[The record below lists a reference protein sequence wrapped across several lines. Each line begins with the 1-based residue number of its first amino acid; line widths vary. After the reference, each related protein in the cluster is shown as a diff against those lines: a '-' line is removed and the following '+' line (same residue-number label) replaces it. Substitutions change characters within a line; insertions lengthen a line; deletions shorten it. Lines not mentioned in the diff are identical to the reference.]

1 LAAQAKPVLVLGA
14 DSPIG
19 LTVVRELGARGVPVI
34 AHGRSDRALG
44 RYSRFASEFVL
55 ETRPLAAW
63 LPAFAAARGL
73 GAVMAVSEG
82 HLLEL
87 AALQG
92 RLGECRVLSPDAAA
106 LARVLDKS
114 QTFAAAEHLGIAV
127 PGSWQPVAGED
138 HAARAAQIVYP
149 VAIKWADPN
158 AVQRALSKAGIAL
171 EKVEYAADA
180 GGLTAILVHYD
191 PLGQWPLVQQFC
203 PGYGL
208 GQMLHMADGAAT
220 LRFQHRRLREFPPS
234 GGVSSLCASVPL
246 DQHMPQM
253 ARSEALLAALDWHG
267 PAMVEYRFDPA
278 SGTYWLMEING
289 RFWGSIPLAWHCGA
303 HFAWES
309 YRRAEL
315 GEESPFPV
323 GRGRGGGTT
332 LASSAHP
339 RPLPPGEGSSYRQRR
354 ARYVIPDAKRTVL
367 VLRDSTVP
375 MAQRLAA
382 LAQFWL
388 DFLDPRVR
396 YYVWSLRDPGP
407 LLGDLAGI
415 VRQLLRRDSA

>member
-1 LAAQAKPVLVLGA
+1 MAALAKPVLVLGA

-44 RYSRFASEFVL
+44 RFSRFTREFVR
-55 ETRPLAAW
+55 ETRPLVAW
-63 LPAFAAARGL
+63 LPEFAAARGL
-73 GAVMAVSEG
+73 GAVLAVSEG

-87 AALQG
+87 AALHG
-92 RLGECRVLSPDAAA
+92 ALGDCRVLSPDAAM
-106 LARVLDKS
+106 LAAVLDKA
-114 QTFAAAEHLGIAV
+114 QTLATAAELGMAV
-127 PGSWQPVAGED
+127 PRAWQPDRGES
-138 HAARAAQIVYP
+138 HAARAPQIAYP

-158 AVQRALSKAGIAL
+158 AVQAALSEAGIAL

-180 GGLTAILVHYD
+180 GQLLAILARYD
-191 PLGQWPLVQQFC
+191 VLGQWPLVQQYC

-208 GQMLHMADGAAT
+208 GQMLHMVGGAAT

-246 DQHMPQM
+246 SQHAAQL
-253 ARSEALLAALDWHG
+253 ARSEALLAALGWHG

-278 SGTYWLMEING
+278 TGTYWLMEING
-289 RFWGSIPLAWHCGA
+289 RFWGSLPLAWHCGA
-303 HFAWES
+303 HFAWET
-309 YRRAEL
+309 YRCAVL
-315 GEESPFPV
+315 GEESPSPV
-323 GRGRGGGTT
+323 GRGGGTAP
-332 LASSAHP
+332 ASSPHP
-339 RPLPPGEGSSYRQRR
+339 RPLPAGEGSSYRQRR

-367 VLRDSTVP
+367 VLRDPALPIT
-375 MAQRLAA
+375 QRLAA

-415 VRQLLRRDSA
+415 VKRLWRRESA

>member
-1 LAAQAKPVLVLGA
+1 MAKLAKPVLVLGA

-44 RYSRFASEFVL
+44 RFSRFAREFVL
-55 ETRPLAAW
+55 ETRALNAW
-63 LPAFAAARGL
+63 LPEFAAARGL

-87 AALQG
+87 AALHSA
-92 RLGECRVLSPDAAA
+92 LGECRVLSPDARA
-106 LARVLDKS
+106 LALVLDKP
-114 QTFAAAEHLGIAV
+114 QTFAAAERLGMAV
-127 PGSWQPVAGED
+127 PGSWQALAGED
-138 HAARAAQIVYP
+138 HAARAAQIAYP

-158 AVQRALSKAGIAL
+158 AVQAVLAAAGIAL

-180 GGLTAILVHYD
+180 AQLAAVLARYD
-191 PLGQWPLVQQFC
+191 RLGQWPLVQQYC

-208 GQMLHMADGAAT
+208 GQMLHMAGGAAT

-234 GGVSSLCASVPL
+234 GGVSSLCASIPMNE
-246 DQHMPQM
+246 HAAQM
-253 ARSEALLAALDWHG
+253 ARSEALLAALGWQG

-278 SGTYWLMEING
+278 TGTYWLMEING
-289 RFWGSIPLAWHCGA
+289 RLWGSVPLAWHCGA

-309 YRRAEL
+309 YRL
-315 GEESPFPV
+315 GVLDQRE
-323 GRGRGGGTT
+323 
-332 LASSAHP
+332 
-339 RPLPPGEGSSYRQRR
+339 PGQGPSRQRR

-367 VLRDSTVP
+367 VLRDGALP
-375 MAQRLAA
+375 MSQRLAA

-415 VRQLLRRDSA
+415 VRRLWQRGSA

>member
-1 LAAQAKPVLVLGA
+1 MAVRAKPVLVLGA

-44 RYSRFASEFVL
+44 RFSRYACEFVL
-55 ETRPLAAW
+55 ETRPLVAW
-63 LPAFAAARGL
+63 LPGFAAARGL

-87 AALQG
+87 AALHG
-92 RLGECRVLSPDAAA
+92 ALGECRVLSPDAAA
-106 LARVLDKS
+106 LALVLDKS
-114 QTFAAAEHLGIAV
+114 QTFAAAERLKIAV

-138 HAARAAQIVYP
+138 HATRAAQIAYP

-158 AVQRALSKAGIAL
+158 AVQAALAAAGIAL
-171 EKVEYAADA
+171 EKVEYAAGA
-180 GGLTAILVHYD
+180 GQLAALLARYNR
-191 PLGQWPLVQQFC
+191 LGQWPLVQQYC

-246 DQHMPQM
+246 AQHASQM
-253 ARSEALLAALDWHG
+253 ARSEALLAALNWHG

-278 SGTYWLMEING
+278 TATYWLMEING

-303 HFAWES
+303 HFAWEA
-309 YRRAEL
+309 YRCGVL
-315 GEESPFPV
+315 GEH
-323 GRGRGGGTT
+323 GLGDG
-332 LASSAHP
+332 
-339 RPLPPGEGSSYRQRR
+339 PLRQRR
-354 ARYVIPDAKRTVL
+354 ARYVIPDAKRTLL
-367 VLRDSTVP
+367 VLRDGSLPV
-375 MAQRLAA
+375 AQRLAA
-382 LAQFWL
+382 LARFWL

-407 LLGDLAGI
+407 LLGDLAG
-415 VRQLLRRDSA
+415 VVKRLWRRDSA

>member
-1 LAAQAKPVLVLGA
+1 MLVLGA

-19 LTVVRELGARGVPVI
+19 LTVVRELGVRGVSVI

-44 RYSRFASEFVL
+44 RFSRFAREFLL

-63 LPAFAAARGL
+63 LPAFSAARGL
-73 GAVMAVSEG
+73 GAVMAVSDG

-87 AALQG
+87 AALRG
-92 RLGECRVLSPDAAA
+92 LLGECRVLSPDAAA
-106 LARVLDKS
+106 LARVFDKS
-114 QTFAAAEHLGIAV
+114 QTFVAAEHLGIAV
-127 PGSWQPVAGED
+127 PGSWQPVQGED
-138 HAARAAQIVYP
+138 HAARAGQIAYP

-158 AVQRALSKAGIAL
+158 AVQGALTKAGIAL
-171 EKVEYAADA
+171 EKVEYATDA
-180 GGLTAILVHYD
+180 GGLCAVLARYD
-191 PLGQWPLVQQFC
+191 RLGQWPLVQQYC

-208 GQMLHMADGAAT
+208 GQMLHMTDGAAS

-246 DQHMPQM
+246 DQHTAQM

-278 SGTYWLMEING
+278 TGTYWLMEING

-309 YRRAEL
+309 YR
-315 GEESPFPV
+315 V
-323 GRGRGGGTT
+323 GVLDERG
-332 LASSAHP
+332 
-339 RPLPPGEGSSYRQRR
+339 PGQGPNRQRR

-367 VLRDSTVP
+367 VLRDGALPIT
-375 MAQRLAA
+375 QRLAA
-382 LAQFWL
+382 LARFWL

-407 LLGDLAGI
+407 LFGDLAGI
-415 VRQLLRRDSA
+415 VRRLLRRESA

>member
-1 LAAQAKPVLVLGA
+1 MLVLGA

-19 LTVVRELGARGVPVI
+19 LTVVRELGAHGVPVI

-44 RYSRFASEFVL
+44 RFSRFSREFML
-55 ETRPLAAW
+55 ETRPLLAW
-63 LPAFAAARGL
+63 LLEFAAARRL

-87 AALQG
+87 AALHG
-92 RLGECRVLSPDAAA
+92 SLGDCRVLSPDARA
-106 LARVLDKS
+106 LALVLDKS
-114 QTFAAAEHLGIAV
+114 QTFAAAQRLGIAV
-127 PGSWQPVAGED
+127 PGSWQPLPDED
-138 HAARAAQIVYP
+138 HAARAAQIAYP

-158 AVQRALSKAGIAL
+158 AVQAVLAAAGIAL

-180 GGLTAILVHYD
+180 GQLATILARYD
-191 PLGQWPLVQQFC
+191 RLGQWPLVQQYC

-208 GQMLHMADGAAT
+208 GQMLHMANDAAT

-234 GGVSSLCASVPL
+234 GGVSSLCASIPL
-246 DQHMPQM
+246 NEHAAQM
-253 ARSEALLAALDWHG
+253 ARSEALLAALDWEG

-278 SGTYWLMEING
+278 TGIYWLMEVNG
-289 RFWGSIPLAWHCGA
+289 RLWGSVPLAWHCGA

-309 YRRAEL
+309 YRIGVLDE
-315 GEESPFPV
+315 
-323 GRGRGGGTT
+323 RG
-332 LASSAHP
+332 
-339 RPLPPGEGSSYRQRR
+339 PGQGPSRQRR

-367 VLRDSTVP
+367 VLRDGALP
-375 MAQRLAA
+375 IAQRLAT

-415 VRQLLRRDSA
+415 VRRLWRRDSA

>member
-1 LAAQAKPVLVLGA
+1 MVLGA

-44 RYSRFASEFVL
+44 RFSRFSSEFVL
-55 ETRPLAAW
+55 DTRPLGMW
-63 LPAFAAARGL
+63 LPEFAAARGL
-73 GAVMAVSEG
+73 GAVMAISEG
-82 HLLEL
+82 QLLEL
-87 AALQG
+87 AALHGQMG
-92 RLGECRVLSPDAAA
+92 DCRVLGPDAAA
-106 LARVLDKS
+106 LARVLDKA
-114 QTFAAAEHLGIAV
+114 QTLATAAELGMAV
-127 PGSWQPVAGED
+127 PLAWQPMQGED
-138 HAARAAQIVYP
+138 HAARAAQIAYP
-149 VAIKWADPN
+149 VAIKWADPS
-158 AVQRALSKAGIAL
+158 AVQVALSDAGLPL

-180 GGLTAILVHYD
+180 PQLIAILSRYD
-191 PLGQWPLVQQFC
+191 RIECWPLVQQYC
-203 PGYGL
+203 PGYGM
-208 GQMLHMADGAAT
+208 GQMLHMAGGAVT

-234 GGVSSLCASVPL
+234 GGVSSLCASIPL
-246 DQHMPQM
+246 SQHVAQM
-253 ARSEALLAALDWHG
+253 AQSEALLAALGWHG

-278 SGTYWLMEING
+278 TDTYWLMEING

-309 YRRAEL
+309 YRCGVL
-315 GEESPFPV
+315 GE
-323 GRGRGGGTT
+323 RG
-332 LASSAHP
+332 
-339 RPLPPGEGSSYRQRR
+339 PGEGANRQRR

-367 VLRDSTVP
+367 VLRDRTLTVT
-375 MAQRLAA
+375 QQLAA

-415 VRQLLRRDSA
+415 VKRLWRRNSV

>member
-1 LAAQAKPVLVLGA
+1 MAALAKPVLVLGA

-34 AHGRSDRALG
+34 AHGRSARALG
-44 RYSRFASEFVL
+44 RFSRFAREFLL
-55 ETRPLAAW
+55 ETRPLGAW
-63 LPAFAAARGL
+63 LPEFSAARGL

-82 HLLEL
+82 QLIEL
-87 AALQG
+87 AALHG
-92 RLGECRVLSPDAAA
+92 ALGDCRMLSPDAAM
-106 LARVLDKS
+106 LASVLDKA
-114 QTFAAAEHLGIAV
+114 QTLAKAAELGISV
-127 PGSWQPVAGED
+127 PQAWQPVRRED
-138 HAARAAQIVYP
+138 HAARAAQIAYP

-158 AVQRALSKAGIAL
+158 AVQAALAEAGIEL

-180 GGLTAILVHYD
+180 GQLATVLARYD
-191 PLGQWPLVQQFC
+191 QLECWPLVQQYC

-208 GQMLHMADGAAT
+208 GQMLHLVDGAAT

-246 DQHMPQM
+246 DQHMAQM
-253 ARSEALLAALDWHG
+253 TRSEALLAALGWHG

-278 SGTYWLMEING
+278 SGSYWLMEING
-289 RFWGSIPLAWHCGA
+289 RFWGSLPLAWHCGA
-303 HFAWES
+303 HFAWEA
-309 YRRAEL
+309 YRCGVLDE
-315 GEESPFPV
+315 
-323 GRGRGGGTT
+323 RG
-332 LASSAHP
+332 
-339 RPLPPGEGSSYRQRR
+339 PGEGPNRQRR

-367 VLRDSTVP
+367 VLRDGALPIT
-375 MAQRLAA
+375 QRLAA
-382 LAQFWL
+382 LARFWL

-415 VRQLLRRDSA
+415 VKRLWRRESA

>member
-1 LAAQAKPVLVLGA
+1 MLVLGA

-44 RYSRFASEFVL
+44 RFSRFASQFVL
-55 ETRPLAAW
+55 ETRALDAW
-63 LPAFAAARGL
+63 LPEFAAARGL

-87 AALQG
+87 AALHG
-92 RLGECRVLSPDAAA
+92 ALGECRVLSPDARA
-106 LARVLDKS
+106 LALVLDKAK
-114 QTFAAAEHLGIAV
+114 TFAAAERLGIAV
-127 PGSWQPVAGED
+127 PRSWQALAGED
-138 HAARAAQIVYP
+138 HAVRAAQIAYP

-158 AVQRALSKAGIAL
+158 AVQAALAAAGIAQQ
-171 EKVEYAADA
+171 KVEYAAGA
-180 GGLTAILVHYD
+180 GQLTAILARYD
-191 PLGQWPLVQQFC
+191 RLGQWPLVQQYC

-208 GQMLHMADGAAT
+208 GQMLHMAGGAAT

-234 GGVSSLCASVPL
+234 GGVSSLCASIPMNE
-246 DQHMPQM
+246 HAAQM
-253 ARSEALLAALDWHG
+253 ARSEALLAALGWQG

-278 SGTYWLMEING
+278 TGIYWLMEING
-289 RFWGSIPLAWHCGA
+289 RLWGSVPLAWHCGA

-309 YRRAEL
+309 YRVGVLDQR
-315 GEESPFPV
+315 GP
-323 GRGRGGGTT
+323 GRG
-332 LASSAHP
+332 P
-339 RPLPPGEGSSYRQRR
+339 NRQRR

-367 VLRDSTVP
+367 VLRDGSLPITK
-375 MAQRLAA
+375 RLTA
-382 LAQFWL
+382 LAQFCL

-396 YYVWSLRDPGP
+396 YYVWSLCDPGP

-415 VRQLLRRDSA
+415 VRRGWRRGSA

>member
-1 LAAQAKPVLVLGA
+1 MTKRPRAQRAPAELSGLAKPVLVLGA

-44 RYSRFASEFVL
+44 RFSRYAREFVL
-55 ETRPLAAW
+55 ETRPLEAW
-63 LPAFAAARGL
+63 LPAFAATRGL
-73 GAVMAVSEG
+73 SAVLAVSEG

-92 RLGECRVLSPDAAA
+92 RLGECRVLSPDTAA
-106 LARVLDKS
+106 LARVLDKP
-114 QTFAAAEHLGIAV
+114 QTYAAAERLGIAV
-127 PGSWQPVAGED
+127 PASWQPVASED
-138 HAARAAQIVYP
+138 HAARAAQIAYP

-158 AVQRALSKAGIAL
+158 AVQEALTKAGIAL
-171 EKVEYAADA
+171 EKVEYAADGRHLIA
-180 GGLTAILVHYD
+180 LLARYD
-191 PLGQWPLVQQFC
+191 RLGQWPLVQQYC
-203 PGYGL
+203 LGYGL
-208 GQMLHMADGAAT
+208 GQMLHMADGAAS

-246 DQHMPQM
+246 DQHMAQM

-278 SGTYWLMEING
+278 TGTYWLMEING
-289 RFWGSIPLAWHCGA
+289 RFWGSLPLAWHCGA

-309 YRRAEL
+309 YRVGVL
-315 GEESPFPV
+315 GE
-323 GRGRGGGTT
+323 RGPGQ
-332 LASSAHP
+332 SAN
-339 RPLPPGEGSSYRQRR
+339 RQRR

-367 VLRDSTVP
+367 VLRDGALPV
-375 MAQRLAA
+375 AQRLAA

-407 LLGDLAGI
+407 LFGDLAGI
-415 VRQLLRRDSA
+415 VRRLWRRDSA